1 VKLIARLPE
10 QFRSLIRFPIPVAV
24 CVAAALFLN
33 LQIAGVVTVADR
45 LETEI
50 ISATGAAFLAGL
62 IAALWSNARPFGLVE
77 SVLIS
82 IFAATLAVLLQV
94 SHGGVYAQDLVAM
107 LGLAFAAMVAA
118 HLRRDTSVESFWFFN
133 LQLGSAVAM
142 GIVALLIVCNGLSL
156 LLASFHYLFDV
167 PLASTIYGHLW
178 VTGATLIG
186 PLFALAMV
194 PPDVDRPFAVATN
207 PGLIERAVFYVLN
220 FALVPIALIY
230 ALMLH
235 IYLVKIAATAHLPKG
250 EIGWLVLTFG
260 ILGTVTYM
268 VAYPWREVGYAPVRW
283 FMRAWFWLMVI
294 PTFMLALAVSQ
305 RIAEYGV
312 TPARYGLC
320 MFAIWLA
327 AIVTYFAVARGRF
340 DLRAIPASLA
350 VGLLLSSFGPWGA
363 AAVSVRSQLDQ
374 FHRFLGNQNLIAND
388 QLKLDPPRLDTFA
401 RLAASNDHLRSILTT
416 LNSLDALDRIAPI
429 FAGLQD
435 DPFRRH
441 LSDSQLSAALG
452 LSGSEEVSRAQ
463 AVASK
468 PAIGVES
475 GNSIALNSDQGRYDK
490 LIGPFWISRQGLLD
504 ANDSDAPPYSRIWLG
519 GLSATFS
526 DSVLTA
532 TGHDTTVS
540 FNLAAAIKPDA
551 PVAKSPLLIPAN
563 EGSDHATLI
572 LVGPLNFAAS
582 NRERKF
588 QVWLLFNQPA
598 LARAAGPLKSPSP
611 AH

>member
-1 VKLIARLPE
+1 VKLISRLPE
-10 QFRSLIRFPIPVAV
+10 QLRSLIRFPIPVAV
-24 CVAAALFLN
+24 CVAATLFFN
-33 LQIAGVVTVADR
+33 LQVAGVVTVAAP

-62 IAALWSNARPFGLVE
+62 IAALWSNARPFGPVE
-77 SVLIS
+77 RVLIS
-82 IFAATLAVLLQV
+82 IFAATMAVLLQV
-94 SHGGVYAQDLVAM
+94 SHGAVYAQDIVAM

-118 HLRRDTSVESFWFFN
+118 HLRRGTSIESFWLFN

-167 PLASTIYGHLW
+167 PLPSTIYGHLW

-186 PLFALAMV
+186 PLFALAML
-194 PPDVDRPFAVATN
+194 PTDVDPPFAIAAN

-220 FALVPIALIY
+220 FALAPIALIY

-235 IYLVKIAATAHLPKG
+235 LYALKIGVTAHLPKG

-260 ILGTVTYM
+260 ILGTATYM

-283 FMRAWFWLMVI
+283 FMRVWFWLMVI

-327 AIVTYFAVARGRF
+327 VIVFYFGVARGRL

-374 FHRFLGNQNLIAND
+374 FRRFLGSQNLIVNER
-388 QLKLDPPRLDTFA
+388 LNLDPPRLDTFA

-416 LNSLDALDRIAPI
+416 LHSLDALDRIAPI
-429 FAGLQD
+429 FAGLDD

-441 LSDSQLSAALG
+441 LSDRQLAAALG
-452 LSGSEEVSRAQ
+452 LNGAEEVSRAQ

-490 LIGPFWISRQGLLD
+490 LVGPLWISRQGLLD
-504 ANDSDAPPYSRIWLG
+504 ANDSGAPPYSRIWLG

-532 TGHDTTVS
+532 TGPDTAVS
-540 FNLAAAIKPDA
+540 FNLAAAIKSDA
-551 PVAKSPLLIPAN
+551 PVANSPLLIPAN
-563 EGSDHATLI
+563 EGRDHATLI
-572 LVGPLNFAAS
+572 LVEPPKSADP
-582 NRERKF
+582 NRVRKF
-588 QVWLLFNQPA
+588 EVWLLFNQPA
-598 LARAAGPLKSPSP
+598 SARAAGPLKSQSPS
-611 AH
+611 H